1 MKKKI
6 LFTQEDIINALEDY
20 AIKNKQLDSKEKLE
34 TINYNYDRDN
44 NVISIEGVQ
53 Q

>member
-1 MKKKI
+1 MLLRI
-6 LFTQEDIINALEDY
+6 
-20 AIKNKQLDSKEKLE
+20 KQLDSKEKLE